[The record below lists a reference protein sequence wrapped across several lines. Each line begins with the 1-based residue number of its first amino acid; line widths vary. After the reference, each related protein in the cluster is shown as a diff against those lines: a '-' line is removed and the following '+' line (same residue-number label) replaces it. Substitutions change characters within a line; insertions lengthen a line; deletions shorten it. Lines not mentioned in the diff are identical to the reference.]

1 MNRPFDLFEKLYA
14 DIDGRRARTPIVEV
28 LTAANIR
35 LFVKREDLIHPEIS
49 GNKYWKLFF
58 NIKDHLT
65 ADRADHM
72 LITFGG
78 AYSNHIAA
86 TAALGR
92 ELGITTL
99 GIIRGDELRD
109 KWQANPTLA
118 KAAENGMAFR
128 FVPRDEYRDKD
139 KLAVELRKEFP
150 DALIIPEGG
159 TNERAV
165 RGIQFMLDE
174 RTKVFDY
181 LCCPVG
187 TGGTIAGLS
196 KYAEAHQKVIGFAV
210 VKDESLRGRI
220 HGFSG
225 RENFEL
231 IDASDGGYGKITDE
245 NIEFINGF
253 HDRYGIPLD
262 PVYTGKM
269 LRNLIGMIDEEY
281 FPEGAGILAFH
292 TGGLQGAD
300 NHNVTTKPLIGIEGS
315 I

>member
-14 DIDGRRARTPIVEV
+14 DIDGRLARTPVVEV
-28 LTAANIR
+28 PTAANIE

-58 NIKDHLT
+58 NIKEFLT
-65 ADRADHM
+65 ADMSEPM

-92 ELGITTL
+92 EIGVATL

-109 KWQANPTLA
+109 KWQANPTLV
-118 KAAENGMAFR
+118 KATENGMTFR
-128 FVPRDEYRDKD
+128 FVARDEYRDKE
-139 KLAVELRKEFP
+139 KLAAELREEFP

-159 TNERAV
+159 TNEQAV
-165 RGIQFMLDE
+165 RGVQFMLDE
-174 RTKVFDY
+174 RTKSFDY

-196 KYAEAHQKVIGFAV
+196 KYAETGQQVLGFKVV
-210 VKDESLRGRI
+210 RDDSLEETVAKL
-220 HGFSG
+220 SG
-225 RENFEL
+225 TQNISL
-231 IDASDGGYGKITDE
+231 IDASYGGYGKIDE
-245 NIEFINGF
+245 RHVSVVNSISECFQM
-253 HDRYGIPLD
+253 PLE
-262 PVYTGKM
+262 PIYTGKM
-269 LRNLIGMIDEEY
+269 FRKLLEMIE
-281 FPEGAGILAFH
+281 AGCFSSGTRILAFH

-300 NHNVTTKPLIGIEGS
+300 NCNVTTKPSIGMEGS